1 MEAWT
6 WVTFEVEIFQA
17 GSRLMSEPPPQP
29 EPTLADVLMEVR
41 GIRQDLEATRQ
52 EFQAEVK
59 RWDERFFQ
67 LSRDTLNFTR
77 AVVTTAAVV
86 AVIIPLLKDVAPL
99 VIELIKSRS

>member
-17 GSRLMSEPPPQP
+17 GSRLMSEPTPQS
-29 EPTLADVLMEVR
+29 EPTLADVLKEVR

>member
-1 MEAWT
+1 
-6 WVTFEVEIFQA
+6 
-17 GSRLMSEPPPQP
+17 MSEPTPQA

-41 GIRQDLEATRQ
+41 GIRQDLIETRQDLEATRQ